1 MHTDLLA
8 SVLHPGAAEEI
19 KMDKA
24 KLIKR
29 NEWLERERERIAQRQ
44 ARLSAAALLK
54 ANTSRNWVKRYQAT
68 TKPNSRE
75 LFAAL
80 FAQPQAS

>member
-1 MHTDLLA
+1 
-8 SVLHPGAAEEI
+8 
-19 KMDKA
+19 MDKA

-29 NEWLERERERIAQRQ
+29 NEWLERELERVAQRQ
-44 ARLSAAALLK
+44 ARRSAAALLK
-54 ANTSRNWVKRYQAT
+54 TDTSRNWVKRYQAT
-68 TKPNSRE
+68 PKPNSRE

>member
-1 MHTDLLA
+1 M
-8 SVLHPGAAEEI
+8 G
-19 KMDKA
+19 KA

-29 NEWLERERERIAQRQ
+29 REWLERERFVQRQ
-44 ARLSAAALLK
+44 TLLAAAALVK
-54 ANTSRNWVKRYQAT
+54 IDPVGDWVKRSQAT
-68 TKPNSRE
+68 PKSKSRE